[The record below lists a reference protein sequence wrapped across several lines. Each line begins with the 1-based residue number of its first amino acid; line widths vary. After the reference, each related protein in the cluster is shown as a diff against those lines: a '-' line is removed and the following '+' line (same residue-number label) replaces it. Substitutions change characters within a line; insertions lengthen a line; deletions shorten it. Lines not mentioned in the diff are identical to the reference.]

1 MSTKNAQL
9 MTMARESLRGKWGLA
24 IGTCFIYGLVI
35 SVSGVAFIAPLI
47 IGGPMMLGLAM
58 FSLSL
63 SRTNDPDL
71 EILFKGFKNFGTALG
86 AYLLML
92 LFVFLWSLLLIIP
105 GIIASIAY
113 SMTFFILA
121 DEPELGASDA
131 LAKSKR
137 MMRGYKWKY
146 FCLNLR
152 FIGWAILCVIS
163 LGIGFLWLIPYMQI
177 SYAKFYEDVKTEYQV
192 TLEK

>member
-63 SRTNDPDL
+63 SRTNDSDL

-86 AYLLML
+86 AYLLMM

-105 GIIASIAY
+105 GIIAAIGY
-113 SMTFFILA
+113 SMTFFILT

-152 FIGWAILCVIS
+152 FIGWGILCMIS

-192 TLEK
+192 TIEK